1 MQENKEREREGER
14 EGERERE
21 REGLNLYDK
30 ERWRQTE
37 SVVVCTIVCRV
48 V

>member
-1 MQENKEREREGER
+1 MQENKERER